1 MSKSMSKS
9 KNGEKILIIPK
20 RIVTVDTANSIIKN
34 KAVEIIDGK
43 ISSFVPIGEI
53 QKENYDEVYDA
64 NNLTLIPGFIQTHIH
79 LSQTLFRG
87 LAEDLPL
94 LEWLRLKIFPFENA
108 HNKES
113 LQATAKL
120 SINELLMGGTTTFL
134 DMGTLR
140 YGDVVLDEMINSG
153 IRGFSGKCLIDIND
167 LYPEF
172 KSSTKDEIK
181 DITNL
186 AESFHN
192 SADGRIKYSFSPRF
206 VLSCTEKLLKETK
219 EIMKDFPGSIYH
231 THSSESLQEIDEVRK
246 RFHKENIEYF
256 NSIGVLDDHTVL
268 AHCVHTSDIERKMLK
283 DRNTRIAH
291 CPSANMKLGSGIAP
305 IAQYLKEG
313 ISVTLGADGAPCNN
327 NLSIFNEMR
336 FASLIQKPIH
346 GAEVMDA
353 KTIFRMATIEGAKA
367 LHIQNEVGSI
377 EVSKK
382 ADLVLID
389 LDSCT
394 NSYSDSDESIY
405 SDIVFSSTTENVR
418 SVMVDGRWLIKG
430 RESLVYD
437 QKEIIS
443 KGREELTKLMKRI

>member
-1 MSKSMSKS
+1 MSKS
-9 KNGEKILIIPK
+9 KIGDKLLIIPQK
-20 RIVTVDTANSIIKN
+20 IVTADSKN
-34 KAVEIIDGK
+34 RILKGIAVEITDGK
-43 ISSFVPIGEI
+43 ISSFVSKEEI
-53 QKENYDEVYDA
+53 QKENYAEVYNA
-64 NNLTLIPGFIQTHIH
+64 SNLILIPGFIQTHVH

-108 HNKES
+108 HNNES
-113 LQATAKL
+113 LLITAKL

-140 YGDVVLDEMINSG
+140 YGEVVLQEMIDSG

-167 LYPEF
+167 LYLEF
-172 KSSTKDEIK
+172 KSSTNEEINE
-181 DITNL
+181 IRNL
-186 AESFHN
+186 AQNYHN
-192 SADGRIKYSFSPRF
+192 TGDGRIKYSFSPRF
-206 VLSCTEKLLKETK
+206 VLSCTEELLKETK

-268 AHCVHTSDIERKMLK
+268 AHCVHTSDNERKMLK

-305 IAQYLKEG
+305 IPQYLKEG

-336 FASLIQKPIH
+336 LASLIQKPIY
-346 GAEVMDA
+346 GAESMDA
-353 KTIFRMATIEGAKA
+353 QTIFRMATIEGAKA
-367 LHIQNEVGSI
+367 LHIQDEVGSV
-377 EVSKK
+377 EVGKK
-382 ADLVLID
+382 ADLVLMD
-389 LDSCT
+389 LDSYS

-405 SDIVFSSTTENVR
+405 SDIIFSSTTENVR

-430 RESLVYD
+430 RESLVYEH
-437 QKEIIS
+437 KEIIS
-443 KGREELTKLMKRI
+443 KGREELTKLMKRIR

>member
-1 MSKSMSKS
+1 M
-9 KNGEKILIIPK
+9 GKILIIPK
-20 RIVTVDTANSIIKN
+20 KVVTADSNSTILTDR
-34 KAVEIIDGK
+34 AVEITDDK
-43 ISSFVPIGEI
+43 ITSFIPINEI
-53 QKENYDEVYDA
+53 HKEQYAEVYDA
-64 NNLTLIPGFIQTHIH
+64 RNLTLIPGFIQTHIH

-108 HNKES
+108 HNNES
-113 LQATAKL
+113 LKVTAQL

-140 YGDVVLDEMINSG
+140 YGEVVFKEMIDSG

-172 KSSTKDEIK
+172 KSSTNDEINEIK
-181 DITNL
+181 NL
-186 AESFHN
+186 AQSFHN

-206 VLSCTEKLLKETK
+206 VLSCSEKLLKEAK
-219 EIMKDFPGSIYH
+219 EIMKDFPGTIYH
-231 THSSESLQEIDEVRK
+231 THSSESVDEINEVRK

-268 AHCVHTSDIERKMLK
+268 AHCVHTSENERKMLR

-305 IAQYLKEG
+305 IPQYLKEG
-313 ISVTLGADGAPCNN
+313 ISVTLGSDGAPCNN

-336 FASLIQKPIH
+336 LASLIQKPIH
-346 GAEVMDA
+346 GTEVMDA

-367 LHIQNEVGSI
+367 LHIDQEVGSI
-377 EVSKK
+377 EIGKK

-389 LDSCT
+389 LDSYS
-394 NSYSDSDESIY
+394 NSYSDSDEAIY

-418 SVMVDGRWLIKG
+418 SVMVDGRWIVKD
-430 RESLVYD
+430 RDSLVYD
-437 QKEIIS
+437 QREIITTG
-443 KGREELTKLMKRI
+443 KEELKNLLKRL